1 MKVATWEVQIVD
13 AGTEANGLAKG
24 EVVFGTPGGRE
35 SYGGIIRDAYA
46 EIRPSS
52 FVENV
57 RFGYRFVDG
66 YGKAKCCRINVR
78 VGVQLRETTARDGCF
93 DPGGFSFPE
102 VLLRTLLLH
111 VARGY
116 SLRETAVQAMWRM
129 DLNCAW
135 RVTVSKSLSR
145 HNDLAG
151 SSQIAAAVSGEGRI
165 ADHAAEWL
173 SATGAIH
180 C

>member
-1 MKVATWEVQIVD
+1 
-13 AGTEANGLAKG
+13 
-24 EVVFGTPGGRE
+24 
-35 SYGGIIRDAYA
+35 
-46 EIRPSS
+46 
-52 FVENV
+52 
-57 RFGYRFVDG
+57 
-66 YGKAKCCRINVR
+66 
-78 VGVQLRETTARDGCF
+78 
-93 DPGGFSFPE
+93 
-102 VLLRTLLLH
+102 
-111 VARGY
+111 
-116 SLRETAVQAMWRM
+116 M